1 MDFNL
6 NEAKEVL
13 KIDEIKNYLR
23 IDNNLDDDLLINLVI
38 AAHAYLINAGV
49 MKAEGPLYDLAVKL
63 LVAHWYEN
71 REVVGKADKLAF
83 SLEAI
88 ITQLKYCGDEE

>member
-1 MDFNL
+1 MDVN
-6 NEAKEVL
+6 
-13 KIDEIKNYLR
+13 EIKEYLR
-23 IDNNLDDDLLINLVI
+23 IDTDLDDGLLNSLVI
-38 AAHAYLINAGV
+38 AAKEYLKNAGAA
-49 MKAEGPLYDLAVKL
+49 KTEAPLYDLAVKL

-88 ITQLKYCGDEE
+88 ITQLKYCRDDEE

>member
-1 MDFNL
+1 MDVN
-6 NEAKEVL
+6 
-13 KIDEIKNYLR
+13 EIKEYLR
-23 IDNNLDDDLLINLVI
+23 IDTDLDDGLLNSLVI
-38 AAHAYLINAGV
+38 AAKEYLKNAGV
-49 MKAEGPLYDLAVKL
+49 AKTEGPLYDLAVKL

-88 ITQLKYCGDEE
+88 ITQLKYCRDDEE